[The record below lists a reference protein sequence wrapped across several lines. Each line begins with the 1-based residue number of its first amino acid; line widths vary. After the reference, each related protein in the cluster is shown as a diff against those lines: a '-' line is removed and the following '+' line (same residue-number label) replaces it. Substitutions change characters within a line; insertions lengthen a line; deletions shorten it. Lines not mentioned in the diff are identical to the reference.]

1 MVDNTGFISTL
12 GANPTAQ
19 IDDATDAIHSSII
32 MSLNA
37 ATGENRPIE
46 GFNITQGVTS
56 SHTHYVITAGDVLRN
71 GLRVDVSGATLTT
84 DSSTGTSNTVDW
96 YGLIVVNSSN
106 ALAWR
111 HGTSSPTTTGKL
123 DTSNAT
129 VAALT
134 AGDIPIAV
142 VKYAADSDAD
152 ATNRHIQFLGYAQAT
167 RGFSAINSNENKC

>member
-12 GANPTAQ
+12 GVTPTAQ

-46 GFNITQGVTS
+46 GFNIVQATSS
-56 SHTHYVITAGDVLRN
+56 SHTSYAVTAGDVLRN
-71 GLRVDVSGATLTT
+71 GLRVDVSAATLTT
-84 DSSTGTSNTVDW
+84 DSSTGTSNSVDW

-111 HGTSSPTTTGKL
+111 HGTSSPTSTGKL
-123 DTSNAT
+123 DTSNAMQYGNDMMSFSET
-129 VAALT
+129 EADRLLWMRNPGSKDTENV
-134 AGDIPIAV
+134 
-142 VKYAADSDAD
+142 YA
-152 ATNRHIQFLGYAQAT
+152 R
-167 RGFSAINSNENKC
+167 